1 MSDCIDILRSIS
13 ATCASINQIGGVDK
27 RAWVTQLNQIES
39 YTFDSNGYL
48 NSLVTK
54 EIGTTNYRYELAQI
68 VGKKNTH
75 SGNYE
80 GVVGENVSLVKQN
93 AILKIYT
100 DSPSDRDKVVEL
112 FDAQELVVFFE
123 NSNGKI
129 EVFGLDKGLEGSAL
143 VGGTGTE
150 MQDDTSV
157 TITLTGDQEKLPY
170 FFLYG
175 GSLATSI
182 EYLDNIGLSPIYSF
196 SAKFPAVS
204 SLDLTDCFLDSNG
217 NDCATLIN
225 WGDGTIDSNLT
236 HTYSA
241 SGDYVVSVVCED
253 AFEITISK
261 NSINEFYYAIADN
274 LVYLDLSTNQLT
286 AFNPNKQLPNGLQS
300 LNIAENLITVFNPS
314 IALPIGLQYLGL
326 GSNQIVD
333 FNPSIA
339 LPIGLQSLELGFNQ
353 MTIAGYTASE
363 TWANAQPSF
372 TSSCNVYFTNNI
384 DSVSGTD
391 LETILI
397 SKNCTIIV

>member
-39 YTFDSNGYL
+39 YTFDSNGYV

-150 MQDDTSV
+150 MQDDTAV
-157 TITLTGDQEKLPY
+157 TITLTGDQNKLPY
-170 FFLYG
+170 YFLYG

-182 EYLDNIGLSPIYSF
+182 EYLDGIGLNPIYQIDSYTAGKSTIDF
-196 SAKFPAVS
+196 TP
-204 SLDLTDCFLDSNG
+204 DGSNG
-217 NDCATLIN
+217 WDVGIVANPSTVQLPSGQSIDFVNYNIRHYVGGVETIN
-225 WGDGTIDSNLT
+225 LNGNLT
-236 HTYSA
+236 ANDTINTGANGAGVYEVNLSYTLLDG
-241 SGDYVVSVVCED
+241 SYFSVNCLFVVDS
-253 AFEITISK
+253 
-261 NSINEFYYAIADN
+261 
-274 LVYLDLSTNQLT
+274 
-286 AFNPNKQLPNGLQS
+286 
-300 LNIAENLITVFNPS
+300 
-314 IALPIGLQYLGL
+314 
-326 GSNQIVD
+326 
-333 FNPSIA
+333 
-339 LPIGLQSLELGFNQ
+339 
-353 MTIAGYTASE
+353 
-363 TWANAQPSF
+363 
-372 TSSCNVYFTNNI
+372 TNNI
-384 DSVSGTD
+384 LHSWSNNGTHVNSVSGLVMDLSADIVDTLNMPLTWKAYNGTLNSVGTGKDAVITLPVGTTD
-391 LETILI
+391 IGIAVTLDAVYSDFPSPEYIGVFSVVI
-397 SKNCTIIV
+397 S